1 MKIVIVGGVAG
12 GATAAARLRRLSEEA
27 EIIVIERG
35 EHISFANC
43 GLPYHIGGTIESR
56 EELLLETPE
65 SFLKKINVEVR
76 NHTEALSIDRENK
89 KILARDRKNME
100 DYNLEYDYLILSPGA
115 NPFVP
120 PVEGFDKEGVKT
132 LRNVND
138 MDKIINYIE
147 ENNVKNAVVAGGGFI
162 GVEMAENLTE
172 RGIRV
177 SLVEMADQIMNTVD
191 FEMASI
197 IQNHMHEHGVNLI
210 LGNAI
215 EKIEGDKEYT
225 VKLSNNKEIK
235 TDMVILSIGVR
246 GELKLAIEAGLEI
259 GRKGITVDR
268 QMRTSDKNIFAVGDA
283 VEIEHLISG
292 EKTNIPL
299 AAPANKQARIVAN
312 NIIKNKNEEY
322 KGSLGTSIAKVFDM
336 AIGSVG
342 MNEKQLQ
349 AMGIDYISSI
359 TNSKDHA
366 GYYPGASLLTTKI
379 LFNKD
384 GQVLGGQVV
393 GKNGVDKRIDVLATA
408 ISGKMTVSDLTDID
422 FAYAPPFGSAK
433 DPLNVAGYV
442 GENILNGEIETIEWN
457 QLEELENSVLID
469 VRNPDEIND
478 KNVIGLKNEIN
489 IPFPKLREKLDT
501 LDKNKTYITYCTLGM
516 RGYFAYRI
524 LKLNGFNVKNL
535 NGGFTVYA
543 NAKKADIML
552 KNS

>member
-12 GATAAARLRRLSEEA
+12 GATAAARLRRLSEDT

-89 KILARDRKNME
+89 KILARDRKNLE

-147 ENNVKNAVVAGGGFI
+147 KNNVKNAVVAGGGFI

-191 FEMASI
+191 FEMASM
-197 IQNHMHEHGVNLI
+197 IQNHMIEHGVNLI

-215 EKIEGDKEYT
+215 EKIEGKDKYSI
-225 VKLSNNKEIK
+225 KLSNGKSVE

-246 GELKLAIEAGLEI
+246 GELKLAIESGLEI
-259 GRKGITVDR
+259 GKKGITVDR
-268 QMRTSDKNIFAVGDA
+268 QMRTSDENIFAVGDA
-283 VEIEHLISG
+283 VEIQHLISG

-312 NIIKNKNEEY
+312 NIIKENNEEY
-322 KGSLGTSIAKVFDM
+322 KGSIGTSIAKVFDM
-336 AIGSVG
+336 AIGSTG

-349 AMGIDYISSI
+349 SMGVNYISSI

-379 LFNKD
+379 LFNKE
-384 GQVLGGQVV
+384 GEILGGQVV

-408 ISGKMTVSDLTDID
+408 ISGNMTVSDLTDID

-442 GENILNGEIETIEWN
+442 GENILNEEIETVEWN
-457 QLEELENSVLID
+457 EIEDIENSILID
-469 VRNPDEIND
+469 VRNPDEINE
-478 KNVIGLKNEIN
+478 KNIIGLKNEIN

-501 LDKNKTYITYCTLGM
+501 LDKEKVYITYCTLGM

-524 LKLNGFNVKNL
+524 LKLNGFKVKNL
-535 NGGFTVYA
+535 NGGFTIYA

>member
-1 MKIVIVGGVAG
+1 
-12 GATAAARLRRLSEEA
+12 
-27 EIIVIERG
+27 
-35 EHISFANC
+35 
-43 GLPYHIGGTIESR
+43 
-56 EELLLETPE
+56 
-65 SFLKKINVEVR
+65 
-76 NHTEALSIDRENK
+76 
-89 KILARDRKNME
+89 
-100 DYNLEYDYLILSPGA
+100 LILSPGA

-366 GYYPGASLLTTKI
+366 GYYPGAALLTTKI

>member
-1 MKIVIVGGVAG
+1 
-12 GATAAARLRRLSEEA
+12 
-27 EIIVIERG
+27 
-35 EHISFANC
+35 
-43 GLPYHIGGTIESR
+43 
-56 EELLLETPE
+56 
-65 SFLKKINVEVR
+65 
-76 NHTEALSIDRENK
+76 
-89 KILARDRKNME
+89 
-100 DYNLEYDYLILSPGA
+100 
-115 NPFVP
+115 
-120 PVEGFDKEGVKT
+120 
-132 LRNVND
+132 
-138 MDKIINYIE
+138 
-147 ENNVKNAVVAGGGFI
+147 
-162 GVEMAENLTE
+162 
-172 RGIRV
+172 
-177 SLVEMADQIMNTVD
+177 
-191 FEMASI
+191 
-197 IQNHMHEHGVNLI
+197 
-210 LGNAI
+210 
-215 EKIEGDKEYT
+215 
-225 VKLSNNKEIK
+225 
-235 TDMVILSIGVR
+235 MVILSIGVR

>member
-1 MKIVIVGGVAG
+1 MKILIVGGVAG
-12 GATAAARLRRLSEEA
+12 GATAAAKLRRLSEEA

-56 EELLLETPE
+56 EDLLLETPE

-76 NHTEALSIDRENK
+76 NHTEALTIDRENK
-89 KILARDRKNME
+89 NILVRDRKNME
-100 DYNLEYDYLILSPGA
+100 DYKLNYDYLILSPGA

-147 ENNVKNAVVAGGGFI
+147 ENNVKNVVVAGGGFI

-177 SLVEMADQIMNTVD
+177 SLVEMSDQIMNTLD

-197 IQNHMHEHGVNLI
+197 VQNHMIEHGVNLI

-215 EKIEGDKEYT
+215 TKIEGEKEYT
-225 VKLSNNKEIK
+225 VKLSNDEEIN

-246 GELKLAIEAGLEI
+246 GELKLAIESGLEI
-259 GRKGITVDR
+259 GRKGIKVDKN
-268 QMRTSDKNIFAVGDA
+268 MRTSDKNIFAVGDA

-292 EKTNIPL
+292 EKVNIPL

-312 NIIKNKNEEY
+312 NIIKNNNEQY

-336 AIGSVG
+336 AIGSTG
-342 MNEKQLQ
+342 LNEKQLQ
-349 AMGIDYISSI
+349 AMGVYYFSSI

-366 GYYPGASLLTTKI
+366 DYYPGASILTTKI

-384 GQVLGGQVV
+384 GQLLGGQVV

-408 ISGKMTVSDLTDID
+408 ISGNMTVSDLTDID

-433 DPLNVAGYV
+433 DPINVAGYV
-442 GENILNGEIETIEWN
+442 GENILNGDLETIDWYE
-457 QLEELENSVLID
+457 LEELENAVLID
-469 VRNPDEIND
+469 VRNPEEINE

-524 LKLNGFNVKNL
+524 LKLNGFKVKNL

-543 NAKKADIML
+543 NAKKANIML

>member
-12 GATAAARLRRLSEEA
+12 GATAAARLRRLSEDA

-35 EHISFANC
+35 EYISFANC

-89 KILARDRKNME
+89 KILVRDRKNME
-100 DYNLEYDYLILSPGA
+100 DYNLDYDYLILSPGA

-147 ENNVKNAVVAGGGFI
+147 ENEVKNAVVAGGGFI

-177 SLVEMADQIMNTVD
+177 SLIETADQIMNTVD
-191 FEMASI
+191 FEIASI
-197 IQNHMHEHGVNLI
+197 IQNHMKEHGVNLI
-210 LGNAI
+210 MGNAI
-215 EKIEGDKEYT
+215 EKIEGDKEFI

-235 TDMVILSIGVR
+235 TELVILSIGVR
-246 GELKLAIEAGLEI
+246 GEIKLAIEAGLKI

-268 QMRTSDKNIFAVGDA
+268 HMRTSDKNIFAIGDA
-283 VEIEHLISG
+283 VEIQHLISG

-312 NIIKNKNEEY
+312 NIIKNNSEEY
-322 KGSLGTSIAKVFDM
+322 KGSIGTSIAKVFEM
-336 AIGSVG
+336 AIGSTG
-342 MNEKQLQ
+342 LNEKQLQ

-359 TNSKDHA
+359 TNSKNHA
-366 GYYPGASLLTTKI
+366 GYYPGASLLTTKL
-379 LFNKD
+379 LFKKD
-384 GQVLGGQVV
+384 GKILGGQVV

-408 ISGKMTVSDLTDID
+408 ISGNMTVSDLTDID

-457 QLEELENSVLID
+457 ELEDLENFVLID
-469 VRNPDEIND
+469 VRNRDEINE
-478 KNVIGLKNEIN
+478 KNIIGLKNEIN

-524 LKLNGFNVKNL
+524 LKLNGFKVKNL

-543 NAKKADIML
+543 NAKKAEIML

>member
-12 GATAAARLRRLSEEA
+12 GATAAARLRRLSEDA

-35 EHISFANC
+35 EYISFANC

-89 KILARDRKNME
+89 KILVRDRKNIE
-100 DYNLEYDYLILSPGA
+100 DYNLDYDYLILSPGA

-147 ENNVKNAVVAGGGFI
+147 ENEVKNAVVAGGGFI

-177 SLVEMADQIMNTVD
+177 SLIETADQIMNTVD
-191 FEMASI
+191 FEIASI
-197 IQNHMHEHGVNLI
+197 IQNHMKEHGVNLI
-210 LGNAI
+210 MGNAI
-215 EKIEGDKEYT
+215 EKIEGDKEFI
-225 VKLSNNKEIK
+225 VKLSNHKEIK
-235 TDMVILSIGVR
+235 TELVILSIGVR
-246 GELKLAIEAGLEI
+246 GEIKLAIEAGLKI

-268 QMRTSDKNIFAVGDA
+268 HMRTSDKNIFAIGDA
-283 VEIEHLISG
+283 VEIQHLISG

-312 NIIKNKNEEY
+312 NIIKNNSEEY
-322 KGSLGTSIAKVFDM
+322 KGSIGTSIAKVFEM
-336 AIGSVG
+336 AIGSTG
-342 MNEKQLQ
+342 LNEKQLQ

-359 TNSKDHA
+359 TNSKNHA
-366 GYYPGASLLTTKI
+366 GYYPGASLLTTKL
-379 LFNKD
+379 LFKKD
-384 GQVLGGQVV
+384 GKILGGQVV

-408 ISGKMTVSDLTDID
+408 ISGNMTVSDLTDID

-457 QLEELENSVLID
+457 ELEDLENFVLID
-469 VRNPDEIND
+469 VRNRDEINE
-478 KNVIGLKNEIN
+478 KNIIGLKNEIN

-524 LKLNGFNVKNL
+524 LKLNGFKVKNL

-543 NAKKADIML
+543 NAKKAEIML

>member
-76 NHTEALSIDRENK
+76 NHTEALSIDRDNK

-120 PVEGFDKEGVKT
+120 PVEGFDKDGVKT

-138 MDKIINYIE
+138 MDKVINYIE

-366 GYYPGASLLTTKI
+366 GYYPGAALLTTKI

-384 GQVLGGQVV
+384 GKVLGGQVV

-408 ISGKMTVSDLTDID
+408 ISGNMTVSDLTDID

-457 QLEELENSVLID
+457 EIEDLENSVLID

>member
-1 MKIVIVGGVAG
+1 MRILIVGGVAG
-12 GATAAARLRRLSEEA
+12 GATAAARLRRLSEDA

-56 EELLLETPE
+56 DDLLLETPE
-65 SFLKKINVEVR
+65 TFLKKINVEVR

-89 KILARDRKNME
+89 KILVRDRKNME
-100 DYNLEYDYLILSPGA
+100 DYNMKYDYMILSPGA

-120 PVEGFDKEGVKT
+120 PVEGFDKKGVKT

-138 MDKIINYIE
+138 MDSIINYIE
-147 ENNVKNAVVAGGGFI
+147 NNNVKNAVVAGGGFI

-177 SLVEMADQIMNTVD
+177 SLVEMSDQIMNTVD

-197 IQNHMHEHGVNLI
+197 IQNHMIEHGVNLI

-215 EKIEGDKEYT
+215 EKIEGEGKYI
-225 VKLSNNKEIK
+225 VKLSNKKDIE
-235 TDMVILSIGVR
+235 TDLVILSIGVR
-246 GELKLAIEAGLEI
+246 AELKLAIEAGLEI
-259 GRKGITVDR
+259 GKKGIIVDK
-268 QMRTSDKNIFAVGDA
+268 QMRTSDKSIFAVGDA

-292 EKTNIPL
+292 ERTNIPL

-312 NIIKNKNEEY
+312 NIIKNSNEEY
-322 KGSLGTSIAKVFDM
+322 RGSIGTSIAKVFDM
-336 AIGSVG
+336 AIGSTG
-342 MNEKQLQ
+342 LNEKQLQ

-379 LFNKD
+379 LFNKK
-384 GQVLGGQVV
+384 GEILGGQVV
-393 GKNGVDKRIDVLATA
+393 GQNGVDKRIDVLATA
-408 ISGKMTVSDLTDID
+408 ISGNMTVSDLTDID

-442 GENILNGEIETIEWN
+442 GENILNNEIETIEWN
-457 QLEELENSVLID
+457 EIEDIENAIILD
-469 VRNPDEIND
+469 VRNPEEIND
-478 KNVIGLKNEIN
+478 KNIIGLKNEIN
-489 IPFPKLREKLDT
+489 IPFPKLRDRIDS
-501 LDKNKTYITYCTLGM
+501 LDKNKTYITYCTMGM

-535 NGGFTVYA
+535 NGGFRVYA
-543 NAKKADIML
+543 NAKKAEIML

>member
-12 GATAAARLRRLSEEA
+12 GATAAARLRRLSEDA

-76 NHTEALSIDRENK
+76 NHTEALSIDKENK
-89 KILARDRKNME
+89 KILARDRKNLE

-138 MDKIINYIE
+138 MDKIIDYIE
-147 ENNVKNAVVAGGGFI
+147 KNNVKNAVVAGGGFI

-191 FEMASI
+191 FEVASI
-197 IQNHMHEHGVNLI
+197 IQNHMTEHGVNLI

-215 EKIEGDKEYT
+215 EKIEGEKKYSI
-225 VKLSNNKEIK
+225 KLSNGKSVE

-246 GELKLAIEAGLEI
+246 GELKLAIEAGLKI
-259 GRKGITVDR
+259 GKKGIYVDR

-292 EKTNIPL
+292 ERTNIPL

-312 NIIKNKNEEY
+312 NIMKNNKEEY
-322 KGSLGTSIAKVFDM
+322 KGSIGTSIAKVFNM
-336 AIGSVG
+336 AIGSTG

-349 AMGIDYISSI
+349 AMGVEYISSI

-366 GYYPGASLLTTKI
+366 GYYPGAALLTTKI
-379 LFNKD
+379 LFNKE
-384 GQVLGGQVV
+384 GEILGGQVV
-393 GKNGVDKRIDVLATA
+393 GQNGVDKRIDVLATA
-408 ISGKMTVSDLTDID
+408 ISGNMTVSDLTDID

-442 GENILNGEIETIEWN
+442 GENILNGEIETIEWD

-489 IPFPKLREKLDT
+489 IPFPKLREKIDN

-524 LKLNGFNVKNL
+524 LKLNGFKVKNL

-543 NAKKADIML
+543 NAKKAKVML

>member
-12 GATAAARLRRLSEEA
+12 GATAAARLRRLSEDA

-35 EHISFANC
+35 EYISFANC

-89 KILARDRKNME
+89 KILVRDRKNME
-100 DYNLEYDYLILSPGA
+100 DYNLDYDYLILSPGA

-147 ENNVKNAVVAGGGFI
+147 ENEVKNAVVAGGGFI

-177 SLVEMADQIMNTVD
+177 SLIETADQIMNTVD
-191 FEMASI
+191 FEIASI
-197 IQNHMHEHGVNLI
+197 IQNHMKEHGVNLI
-210 LGNAI
+210 MGNAI
-215 EKIEGDKEYT
+215 EKIEGDKEFI
-225 VKLSNNKEIK
+225 VKLSNHKEIK
-235 TDMVILSIGVR
+235 TELVILSIGVR
-246 GELKLAIEAGLEI
+246 GEIKLAIEAGLKI

-268 QMRTSDKNIFAVGDA
+268 HMRTSDKNIFAIGDA
-283 VEIEHLISG
+283 VEIQHLISG

-312 NIIKNKNEEY
+312 NIIKNNSEEY
-322 KGSLGTSIAKVFDM
+322 KGSIGTSIAKVFEM
-336 AIGSVG
+336 AIGSTG
-342 MNEKQLQ
+342 LNEKQLQ

-359 TNSKDHA
+359 TNSKNHA
-366 GYYPGASLLTTKI
+366 GYYPGASLLTTKL
-379 LFNKD
+379 LFKKD
-384 GQVLGGQVV
+384 GKILGGQVV

-408 ISGKMTVSDLTDID
+408 ISGNMTVSDLTDID

-457 QLEELENSVLID
+457 ELEDLENFVLID
-469 VRNPDEIND
+469 VRNRDEINE
-478 KNVIGLKNEIN
+478 KNIIGLKNEIN

-524 LKLNGFNVKNL
+524 LKLNGFKVKNL

-543 NAKKADIML
+543 NAKKAEIML